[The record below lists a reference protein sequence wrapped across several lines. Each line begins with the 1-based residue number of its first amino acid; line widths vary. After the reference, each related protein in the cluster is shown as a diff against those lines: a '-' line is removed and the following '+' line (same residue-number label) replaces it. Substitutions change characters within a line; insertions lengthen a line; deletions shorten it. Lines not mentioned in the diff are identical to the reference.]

1 MKFSRT
7 LLLAAILGVA
17 LTANAIDADVRERA
31 LSWISGSQT
40 AQAADAAPAPA
51 LQEAS
56 GRRKTSA
63 SPLSQ
68 EATIRK
74 NLAERIPQLQKI
86 DEVAKSPVPGL
97 WEIRVNGTEIL
108 YTDAEG
114 NFLIQGS
121 VIDTRQRRNLT
132 EERVDKLTAIN
143 VDDLSLKDAFTI
155 VRGNGKRKLIV
166 FEDPNCGYC
175 KRFERDLQK
184 VDNVTVHMF
193 LYPILGPDS
202 LEKSKAVWCAK
213 DRGKA
218 WQDWMVRDQPLASA
232 SCDISAISRNVEVGR
247 KYRITG
253 TPTLLFA
260 DGTRV
265 PGALDT
271 KQIEKMLSD
280 VKN

>member
-1 MKFSRT
+1 MKITRAMT
-7 LLLAAILGVA
+7 MAIALLVGGSVMGQD
-17 LTANAIDADVRERA
+17 AN
-31 LSWISGSQT
+31 L
-40 AQAADAAPAPA
+40 
-51 LQEAS
+51 
-56 GRRKTSA
+56 
-63 SPLSQ
+63 
-68 EATIRK
+68 RK

-86 DEVAKSPVPGL
+86 DEITKSPIAGL
-97 WEIRVNGTEIL
+97 YEIRVNGTDIF
-108 YTDAEG
+108 YSDAEG

-132 EERVDKLTAIN
+132 EERIDKLTAIN
-143 VDDLSLKDAFTI
+143 VDELPLKDAFTI

-202 LEKSKAVWCAK
+202 SEKSKAIWCAK

-218 WQDWMVRDQPLASA
+218 WQDWMVRDLPPAA
-232 SCDISAISRNVEVGR
+232 ANCDVTAIQRNVEVGR
-247 KYRITG
+247 KHRITG

-271 KQIEKMLSD
+271 KQIEKYLSE